1 MFSHNCCWSLLRWG
15 KICICE
21 LEQRGSWVG
30 LVSLPGYGVCLDMA
44 VWLLCSR
51 DAVCQM
57 KNYSSQEQRDS
68 PELLQAPKNL
78 KPNLACPPWAG

>member
-1 MFSHNCCWSLLRWG
+1 MFNQTLLEPPALG
-15 KICICE
+15 KRAFVKRSE
-21 LEQRGSWVG
+21 EARVG
-30 LVSLPGYGVCLDMA
+30 VVWLPGYGVCLDTA
-44 VWLLCSR
+44 VWLFCSR

-57 KNYSSQEQRDS
+57 KNYSAQEQRDS